1 MKALVLSRRER
12 YERFAPDRPI
22 VRETELVFCDR
33 SGTEEEWLA
42 AAADAEALFVT
53 PVTWIT
59 ENLIAR
65 MPNLRLI
72 HCEGVGF
79 DRIDLEAARK
89 RGIYVCNNA
98 GCNAGPVAEQAVMMM
113 TMLLHRTLWGDR
125 MVKTGF
131 QGQAVRE
138 LEMDVPPDLSIATVG
153 LVGFGAI
160 GRETALRL
168 RVSGSQVYYYARHR
182 KDPETERR
190 YGVEYLPL
198 EELAERC
205 DIVSLHLPATAEST
219 HMVDRDFLERM
230 KPGAFLVNTARGAII
245 DDEALCEA
253 IRPSGGGGPGLLRP
267 GAGAGGPSA
276 GAAGGGMPR
285 PAGAAAPSGGHHPV
299 LLLQR
304 LPHAVREFA
313 AAGGRETAGA
323 YCQRTV
329 IFLPDYTKRRPL
341 YAVSSF
347 FCAFGAPACQQY
359 FTMTQPTSRRMAQNQ

>member
-1 MKALVLSRRER
+1 MKALVLSRKER

-160 GRETALRL
+160 GRETAERL
-168 RVSGSQVYYYARHR
+168 RVNGSQVYYYARHR
-182 KDPETERR
+182 KDPETEHR

-219 HMVDRDFLERM
+219 HMVDRDFLNRM

-253 IRPSGGGGPGLLRP
+253 IRSGHL
-267 GAGAGGPSA
+267 A
-276 GAAGGGMPR
+276 GAALDCYDPEPV
-285 PAGAAAPSGGHHPV
+285 PADHPLVRLAAEYPDRLV
-299 LLLQR
+299 LLPHQAGVTQSSFYNVYRMLFENLQR
-304 LPHAVREFA
+304 LAD
-313 AAGGRETAGA
+313 G
-323 YCQRTV
+323 
-329 IFLPDYTKRRPL
+329 KRPERIVNGL
-341 YAVSSF
+341 
-347 FCAFGAPACQQY
+347 
-359 FTMTQPTSRRMAQNQ
+359 

>member
-1 MKALVLSRRER
+1 MKALVLSMKDR
-12 YERFAPDRPI
+12 YDHFAPDLPI
-22 VRETELVFCDR
+22 VRETEMVFCRR

-42 AAADAEALFVT
+42 AAGDADVLFTT
-53 PVTWIT
+53 PVTWIR
-59 ENLIAR
+59 ESLIAR

-131 QGQAVRE
+131 QGQAVKE

-160 GRETALRL
+160 GRETAERL
-168 RVSGSQVYYYARHR
+168 RVNGSQVYYYARHR
-182 KDPETERR
+182 KDPETEHR

-219 HMVDRDFLERM
+219 HMVDRDFLKRM

-253 IRPSGGGGPGLLRP
+253 IRSGHL
-267 GAGAGGPSA
+267 A
-276 GAAGGGMPR
+276 GAALDCYDPEPV
-285 PAGAAAPSGGHHPV
+285 PADHPLVRLAAEYPDRLV
-299 LLLQR
+299 LLPHQAGVTQSSFYNVYRMLFENLQR
-304 LPHAVREFA
+304 LAD
-313 AAGGRETAGA
+313 GGRPERIVNG
-323 YCQRTV
+323 
-329 IFLPDYTKRRPL
+329 L
-341 YAVSSF
+341 
-347 FCAFGAPACQQY
+347 
-359 FTMTQPTSRRMAQNQ
+359 

>member
-160 GRETALRL
+160 GRETAERL

-219 HMVDRDFLERM
+219 HMVDRDFLARM

-253 IRPSGGGGPGLLRP
+253 IRSGHL
-267 GAGAGGPSA
+267 A
-276 GAAGGGMPR
+276 GAALDCYDPEPV
-285 PAGAAAPSGGHHPV
+285 PADHLLVRLAAEYPDRLV
-299 LLLQR
+299 LLPHQAGVTQSSFYNVYRMLFENLQR
-304 LPHAVREFA
+304 LAD
-313 AAGGRETAGA
+313 GGRPERIVNG
-323 YCQRTV
+323 
-329 IFLPDYTKRRPL
+329 L
-341 YAVSSF
+341 
-347 FCAFGAPACQQY
+347 
-359 FTMTQPTSRRMAQNQ
+359 

>member
-219 HMVDRDFLERM
+219 HMVDRDFLARM

-253 IRPSGGGGPGLLRP
+253 IRSGHL
-267 GAGAGGPSA
+267 A
-276 GAAGGGMPR
+276 GAALDCYDPEPV
-285 PAGAAAPSGGHHPV
+285 PADHPLVRLAAEYPDRLV
-299 LLLQR
+299 LLPHQAGVTQSSFYNVYRMLFENLQR
-304 LPHAVREFA
+304 LAD
-313 AAGGRETAGA
+313 GGRPERIVNG
-323 YCQRTV
+323 
-329 IFLPDYTKRRPL
+329 L
-341 YAVSSF
+341 
-347 FCAFGAPACQQY
+347 
-359 FTMTQPTSRRMAQNQ
+359 

>member
-131 QGQAVRE
+131 QGQAVKE

-160 GRETALRL
+160 GQETAERL
-168 RVSGSQVYYYARHR
+168 RVNGSQVYYYARHR
-182 KDPETERR
+182 KDLETERR

-205 DIVSLHLPATAEST
+205 DIVSLHLPATVEST
-219 HMVDRDFLERM
+219 HMVDRDFLKRM

-253 IRPSGGGGPGLLRP
+253 IRSGHL
-267 GAGAGGPSA
+267 A
-276 GAAGGGMPR
+276 GAALDCYDPEPV
-285 PAGAAAPSGGHHPV
+285 PADHPLVRLAAECPDRLV
-299 LLLQR
+299 LLPHQAGITQSSFYNVYRMLFENLQR
-304 LPHAVREFA
+304 LAD
-313 AAGGRETAGA
+313 G
-323 YCQRTV
+323 
-329 IFLPDYTKRRPL
+329 KRPERIVNGL
-341 YAVSSF
+341 
-347 FCAFGAPACQQY
+347 
-359 FTMTQPTSRRMAQNQ
+359 

>member
-219 HMVDRDFLERM
+219 HMVDRDFLARM

-253 IRPSGGGGPGLLRP
+253 IRSGHL
-267 GAGAGGPSA
+267 A
-276 GAAGGGMPR
+276 GAALDCYDPEPV
-285 PAGAAAPSGGHHPV
+285 PADHPLVRLAAEYPDRLV
-299 LLLQR
+299 LLPHQAGITQSSFYNVYRMLFENLQR
-304 LPHAVREFA
+304 LTD
-313 AAGGRETAGA
+313 G
-323 YCQRTV
+323 
-329 IFLPDYTKRRPL
+329 KRPERIVNGL
-341 YAVSSF
+341 
-347 FCAFGAPACQQY
+347 
-359 FTMTQPTSRRMAQNQ
+359 

>member
-160 GRETALRL
+160 GRETAERL

-219 HMVDRDFLERM
+219 HMVDRDFLARM

-253 IRPSGGGGPGLLRP
+253 IRSGHL
-267 GAGAGGPSA
+267 A
-276 GAAGGGMPR
+276 GAALDCYDPEPV
-285 PAGAAAPSGGHHPV
+285 PADHPLVRLAAEYPDRLV
-299 LLLQR
+299 LLPHQAGVTQSSFYNVYRMLFENLQR
-304 LPHAVREFA
+304 LAD
-313 AAGGRETAGA
+313 GGRPERIVNG
-323 YCQRTV
+323 
-329 IFLPDYTKRRPL
+329 L
-341 YAVSSF
+341 
-347 FCAFGAPACQQY
+347 
-359 FTMTQPTSRRMAQNQ
+359 